1 MTTSVYATTIIE
13 TLKVRGETV
22 SVAESLTGGG
32 LGHALTQVP
41 GASEVFTGG
50 IIAYTADIKVNF
62 LGVPRA
68 IIDEFSVVSEEVAIA
83 MANGAREKI
92 GTTWAISTTGVAGP
106 GDYLGIREGTVWIAI
121 AGPINQTLQLTLD
134 GGRDG
139 VRQGAI
145 SSAIGN
151 FARILST
158 WDLSKGVSDGA
169 IT

>member
-1 MTTSVYATTIIE
+1 MTTNVYATTIIE
-13 TLKVRGETV
+13 TLKARGETV

-32 LGHALTQVP
+32 LGHALTAVP
-41 GASEVFTGG
+41 GASEVFIGG
-50 IIAYTADIKVNF
+50 IIAYTSDVKVNF

-68 IIDEFSVVSEEVAIA
+68 LIDEFSVVSEEVAVA

-92 GTTWAISTTGVAGP
+92 GTTWAISTTGIAGP
-106 GDYLGIREGTVWIAI
+106 GDYMGIREGTVWIAI
-121 AGPINQTLQLTLD
+121 AGPINQTLLLTLD

-158 WDLSKGVSDGA
+158 
-169 IT
+169 

>member
-13 TLKVRGETV
+13 TLKARGETV

-32 LGHALTQVP
+32 LGHALTAVP
-41 GASEVFTGG
+41 GASEVFIGG
-50 IIAYTADIKVNF
+50 IIAYTSDVKVNF

-68 IIDEFSVVSEEVAIA
+68 HIDEFSVVSEEVAVA

-92 GTTWAISTTGVAGP
+92 GTTWAISTTGIAGP
-106 GDYLGIREGTVWIAI
+106 GDYMGIREGTVWIAI
-121 AGPINQTLQLTLD
+121 AGPINQTLLLTLD

-158 WDLSKGVSDGA
+158 
-169 IT
+169 

>member
-13 TLKVRGETV
+13 TLKARGETV

-32 LGHALTQVP
+32 LGHALTAVP
-41 GASEVFTGG
+41 GASEVFIGG
-50 IIAYTADIKVNF
+50 IIAYTTEVKVNF

-68 IIDEFSVVSEEVAIA
+68 IIDEFTVVSEEVAVA

-92 GTTWAISTTGVAGP
+92 GTTWAISTTGIAGP
-106 GDYLGIREGTVWIAI
+106 GDYMGIREGTVWIAI
-121 AGPINQTLQLTLD
+121 AGPINQTLLLTLD

-151 FARILST
+151 FARILT
-158 WDLSKGVSDGA
+158 
-169 IT
+169 T

>member
-13 TLKVRGETV
+13 TLKARGETV

-41 GASEVFTGG
+41 GASEVFLGG
-50 IIAYTADIKVNF
+50 IIAYTADVKVNF

-68 IIDEFSVVSEEVAIA
+68 TIDEFSAVSEEVAIA

-106 GDYLGIREGTVWIAI
+106 GDYMGIREGTVWIAI
-121 AGPINQTLQLTLD
+121 AGPINQTLLLTLD

-158 WDLSKGVSDGA
+158 
-169 IT
+169 

>member
-13 TLKVRGETV
+13 NLKARGETV

-41 GASEVFTGG
+41 GASQVFLGG
-50 IIAYTADIKVNF
+50 IIAYTADVKVNF

-68 IIDEFSVVSEEVAIA
+68 TIDQFTVVSEEVAVA
-83 MANGAREKI
+83 MADGAREKI
-92 GTTWAISTTGVAGP
+92 GTTWAISTTGIAGP
-106 GDYLGIREGTVWIAI
+106 GDYMGVREGTVWIAI
-121 AGPINQTLQLTLD
+121 SGPINQTLQLTLD

-151 FARILST
+151 FARILT
-158 WDLSKGVSDGA
+158 
-169 IT
+169 T